1 MTKFVLKCIS
11 FVIIGVVFL
20 ILLIV
25 SLTAKTP
32 NGTWKTGNWSDCQ
45 SDGKQTRTWICPTGD
60 SCKIT
65 DKPAD
70 ESKNCVTPTDPTKG
84 DWQPGNWSACQSD
97 GKQTRT
103 WICPT
108 GDSCKITDKPAD
120 ESKNCGNIPSSTY
133 RGVVLF
139 DEDGTLAQVNAKY
152 KSDVKDM
159 IDYLVTVQ
167 KYAVGVL
174 SAGGSQN
181 SGIVT
186 DCHNIT
192 LMCDQMQ
199 ELQVTE
205 NVLGRNIL
213 LGKEQTRDWLTANNL
228 GDSKYCKDIKDKN
241 GKGMANTGTGCKKA
255 VAMNLVLDKLGLKTG
270 ILIDNT
276 PNVITGFSTEAE
288 KYPGKKMYGLLAG
301 MPEPG
306 VQLLSKKLVEQFFID
321 NNLKI

>member
-1 MTKFVLKCIS
+1 MTKFVLKCLS

-45 SDGKQTRTWICPTGD
+45 SDGKKTRAVTCSAGD
-60 SCKIT
+60 SCDIEK
-65 DKPAD
+65 KPD
-70 ESKNCVTPTDPTKG
+70 VSQD
-84 DWQPGNWSACQSD
+84 
-97 GKQTRT
+97 
-103 WICPT
+103 
-108 GDSCKITDKPAD
+108 
-120 ESKNCGNIPSSTY
+120 CGNIPSSTY
-133 RGVVLF
+133 RGLVLF
-139 DEDGTLAQVNAKY
+139 DEDGTLAQVNASHKL
-152 KSDVKDM
+152 DVKDM
-159 IDYLVTVQ
+159 MDYLVTVQ

-181 SGIVT
+181 SGIGT

-199 ELQVTE
+199 KLQVTE
-205 NVLGRNIL
+205 NVLGRNIV
-213 LGKEQTRDWLTANNL
+213 LGIEQTRDWLTANNL
-228 GDSKYCKDIKDKN
+228 GDSHYCKDTKDKN
-241 GKGMANTGTGCKKA
+241 EKGMANTGTGCKKA

-288 KYPGKKMYGLLAG
+288 KYTGKKMYGLLAG

-306 VQLLSKKLVEQFFID
+306 VPLLSKKLVEQFFID